1 VRPRWGRARLLTRLV
16 KEPLFILGAPR
27 SGTSL
32 LYRALALHP
41 EAAWISNYGRRVP
54 SLPQLA
60 YLNRVARRAPG
71 LRRKAW
77 FGDAGDGAGDDA
89 YRYGRRRSV
98 LERAFPQPVEG
109 EPLFE
114 RRGVVHGADPSSIES
129 GPALLRDDL
138 ARLARAAGASTVVSK
153 RTGHNRRVALLD
165 AMFPDCRFVV
175 ISRDGRAAARSLVAA
190 DWWPDTE
197 LWWYGGTPRDW
208 ERRGGDPLELA
219 ARHWVKEVEAIES
232 GLAAVPPER
241 VHRLSYEDLVRAPFD
256 RLRET
261 AVFAGLSDDPGWRA
275 ELAHVP
281 FPDQNRAA
289 SAILDGRV
297 ELIQGKTLRA
307 LGYSA

>member
-1 VRPRWGRARLLTRLV
+1 V
-16 KEPLFILGAPR
+16 FILGAPR

-54 SLPQLA
+54 AVPQLA
-60 YLNRVARRAPG
+60 CLNRVARHAPG
-71 LRRKAW
+71 LRRKVW
-77 FGDAGDGAGDDA
+77 FGDAGDNA
-89 YRYGRRRSV
+89 YRYGQRRSV
-98 LERAFPQPVEG
+98 LERVFPQPVEG

-114 RRGVVHGADPSSIES
+114 RRGVVHGVDPSSVGA
-129 GPALLRDDL
+129 GPELLRDDL

-153 RTGHNRRVALLD
+153 RIGHNRRVALLD
-165 AMFPDCRFVV
+165 AVFPDCKFVV
-175 ISRDGRAAARSLVAA
+175 MSRDGRAVARSLVAV
-190 DWWPDTE
+190 DWWPDTD

-261 AVFAGLSDDPGWRA
+261 AVFAGMSDDPAWRA
-275 ELAHVP
+275 ELGHVR
-281 FPDQNRAA
+281 FPDKNRAVT
-289 SAILDGRV
+289 SILDARV
-297 ELIQGKTLRA
+297 ALIQGKTLRS
-307 LGYSA
+307 LGYPA